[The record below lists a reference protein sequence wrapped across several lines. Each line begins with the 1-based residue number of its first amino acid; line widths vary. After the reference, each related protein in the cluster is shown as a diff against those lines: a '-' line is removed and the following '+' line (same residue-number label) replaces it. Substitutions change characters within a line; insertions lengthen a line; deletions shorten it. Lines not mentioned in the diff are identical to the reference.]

1 MTSGFMMLPKL
12 QRPDLQSEGRQ
23 RSRQLPGLPGGRR
36 ARASEQGWQVELA
49 QSVIRVCH
57 GPFRQHPRQCAGPR
71 LSAVQTLPAPRG
83 AGRKVRAQDPPR
95 SVSTSDWTC
104 GGLVQ
109 PPLCLEINRDNRTG
123 QRQTPS
129 SVHFAA
135 RRWATGGRGKT
146 ERAPL
151 AFWQRRWGREE
162 RKMGRFT
169 VNPSPRIFK

>member
-1 MTSGFMMLPKL
+1 MLPKL

-83 AGRKVRAQDPPR
+83 AGRKVRAQAPPR
-95 SVSTSDWTC
+95 
-104 GGLVQ
+104 
-109 PPLCLEINRDNRTG
+109 PPLRLHVGLDLRRFGPTSVMPGDKSRQQNWPASDTKLCALRRQALGYGRTRKDGARTSCL
-123 QRQTPS
+123 
-129 SVHFAA
+129 
-135 RRWATGGRGKT
+135 
-146 ERAPL
+146 L
-151 AFWQRRWGREE
+151 AEAVGSRREE
-162 RKMGRFT
+162 DGPIHSKLESK
-169 VNPSPRIFK
+169 NI

>member
-1 MTSGFMMLPKL
+1 MMLPKL

-49 QSVIRVCH
+49 QSVTRVCH

-83 AGRKVRAQDPPR
+83 AGRKVRAQAPPR

-129 SVHFAA
+129 SVHFTA
-135 RRWATGGRGKT
+135 RRWATGQTRKDGART
-146 ERAPL
+146 SCLL
-151 AFWQRRWGREE
+151 AEAVGSRREE
-162 RKMGRFT
+162 DGPIHSKPESK
-169 VNPSPRIFK
+169 NI